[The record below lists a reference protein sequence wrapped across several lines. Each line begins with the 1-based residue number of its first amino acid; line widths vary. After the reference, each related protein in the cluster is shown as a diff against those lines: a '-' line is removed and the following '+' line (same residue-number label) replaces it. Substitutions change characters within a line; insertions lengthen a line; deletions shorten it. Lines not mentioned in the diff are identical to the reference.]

1 MKAILT
7 TQSLSWAIPLVL
19 LAVII
24 DITIS
29 PKVAVQS
36 GGARSLTHRDVSY
49 VEKSTPKSE
58 EVSSLLAHF
67 ASINPLKAKEAEEVI
82 DGKAEV
88 ESSEKALEAGEK
100 KIMSS
105 AIRLSAVF
113 EQENSMFAVIQLR
126 NLETGE
132 VSREVLKDNSVL
144 SNYKVSHIGRDRI
157 VLDSY
162 GADVLELVL
171 FKQN

>member
-29 PKVAVQS
+29 PKAAVQS
-36 GGARSLTHRDVSY
+36 DGARSLTHRDVSY
-49 VEKSTPKSE
+49 IDESTLKSE
-58 EVSSLLAHF
+58 EVSSLLDHF

-82 DGKAEV
+82 DGKVEV
-88 ESSEKALEAGEK
+88 ESTEKALEAGEK
-100 KIMSS
+100 QIMSS

-113 EQENSMFAVIQLR
+113 EQKNSMFAVIQLR

-132 VSREVLKDNSVL
+132 VSREVLKANSVL
-144 SNYKVSHIGRDRI
+144 SSYKVTHIGRDRI
-157 VLDSY
+157 VLDSND
-162 GADVLELVL
+162 ADSLELIL
-171 FKQN
+171 FKQK

>member
-7 TQSLSWAIPLVL
+7 TQSLSWAIPLVV
-19 LAVII
+19 LAVVL

-29 PKVAVQS
+29 PKVTVQS
-36 GGARSLTHRDVSY
+36 YGARSLTHRDVSY
-49 VEKSTPKSE
+49 IDESTPKSE

-67 ASINPLKAKEAEEVI
+67 ASINPLKAKEVEEAI
-82 DGKAEV
+82 DDKAEV

-113 EQENSMFAVIQLR
+113 EQKNSMFAVIQLR

-132 VSREVLKDNSVL
+132 VSREILKANSVL

-157 VLDSY
+157 VLDSND
-162 GADVLELVL
+162 ADTLELIL
-171 FKQN
+171 FKQK

>member
-1 MKAILT
+1 MKAMLT

-29 PKVAVQS
+29 PKAAIQS
-36 GGARSLTHRDVSY
+36 DGTRSLTHRDVSY
-49 VEKSTPKSE
+49 IDESTLKSE

-82 DGKAEV
+82 DGKVEV
-88 ESSEKALEAGEK
+88 ESTEKALEAGEK

-113 EQENSMFAVIQLR
+113 EQKNSMFAVIQLR

-132 VSREVLKDNSVL
+132 VSREVLKANSVL
-144 SNYKVSHIGRDRI
+144 SSYKVTHIGRDRI
-157 VLDSY
+157 VLDSND
-162 GADVLELVL
+162 ADSLELIL
-171 FKQN
+171 FKQK

>member
-29 PKVAVQS
+29 PKAAVQS
-36 GGARSLTHRDVSY
+36 DGARSLTYRDVSY
-49 VEKSTPKSE
+49 IDEPMPKSE

-82 DGKAEV
+82 DGKVEV
-88 ESSEKALEAGEK
+88 ESTEKALEAGEK

-113 EQENSMFAVIQLR
+113 EQKNSMFAVIQLR

-132 VSREVLKDNSVL
+132 VSREVLKANSVL
-144 SNYKVSHIGRDRI
+144 SSYKVTHIGRDRI
-157 VLDSY
+157 VLDNND
-162 GADVLELVL
+162 ADTLELIL
-171 FKQN
+171 FKQK